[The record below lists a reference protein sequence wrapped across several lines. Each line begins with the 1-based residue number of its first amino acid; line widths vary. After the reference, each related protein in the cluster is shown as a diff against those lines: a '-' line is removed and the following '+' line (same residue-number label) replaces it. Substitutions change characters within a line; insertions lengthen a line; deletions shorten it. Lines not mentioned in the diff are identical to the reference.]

1 MPPLSAVSAR
11 RDVLH
16 AFAKSNEL
24 GNASSTV
31 SSRDVGVTANSSCS
45 VSSAGE
51 ASLACNTAAA
61 SRRTPQVSHFSCA
74 FHRTTEVFIMAPAS
88 TATREAPASPND
100 RAPAPHRPAQSATH
114 NSTHNTGRP
123 IPARPSRTA
132 TDDEILGLDPAAAHT
147 TGSVGVRRG
156 GPGADTRRDA
166 AHPASTTPASESDDP
181 WREDDPAHASAP
193 APSSPD
199 DRQRDAEA
207 MQQSAEP
214 ESLRATLDANPEL
227 RRAWDDAQAYR
238 ESFASPDDARDATAL
253 LADLDRMDALF
264 FSRRPEDHAELARAV
279 ASLDPAAFASLAQ
292 AMSGLATGSANAPRK
307 NFPVGA
313 QHAAPG
319 ADAWRDAAHSLTARE
334 DSSTAGVS
342 PTPVPSTE
350 KRQQDGG
357 ATQPTPAQTEFF
369 HATNAAAVEGVLD
382 AIESQVERL
391 LPEGVSKSARNRVV
405 GEIYRELD
413 TTLRS
418 NRQLAQQMR
427 DAFRSGALDADHQR
441 ALVSLV
447 TGRARQALPGVAKRV
462 LNEWTS
468 TSSPRTRI
476 AAHASAPPS
485 AGWTLPVPAAPA
497 ATARA
502 P

>member
-1 MPPLSAVSAR
+1 
-11 RDVLH
+11 
-16 AFAKSNEL
+16 
-24 GNASSTV
+24 
-31 SSRDVGVTANSSCS
+31 
-45 VSSAGE
+45 
-51 ASLACNTAAA
+51 
-61 SRRTPQVSHFSCA
+61 
-74 FHRTTEVFIMAPAS
+74 MAPAS

-100 RAPAPHRPAQSATH
+100 RTAASPRRPAQSVTH
-114 NSTHNTGRP
+114 GATHNTGRP
-123 IPARPSRTA
+123 IPARASRTA
-132 TDDEILGLDPAAAHT
+132 TDDEILGLDPAASNSPRSSPKD
-147 TGSVGVRRG
+147 GLVGAQQEGLPGRRNYRAPEASARG
-156 GPGADTRRDA
+156 AREIIEPGRSGVPGADPWRDA
-166 AHPASTTPASESDDP
+166 AHSPTSPAATESDDP
-181 WREDDPAHASAP
+181 WREDASADS
-193 APSSPD
+193 PSSPE
-199 DRQRDAEA
+199 DRHPDPAA
-207 MQQSAEP
+207 ATDSAQSAEP
-214 ESLRATLDANPEL
+214 EALRATLDANPEL

-238 ESFASPDDARDATAL
+238 ESFASPDDARNATAL

-292 AMSGLATGSANAPRK
+292 AMSGLATGSATAPRTSTQDGS
-307 NFPVGA
+307 VGA
-313 QHAAPG
+313 RHAVPG
-319 ADAWRDAAHSLTARE
+319 TDAWGSAAHPATPRA
-334 DSSTAGVS
+334 DSRTAGVS
-342 PTPVPSTE
+342 PAPLTSTE
-350 KRQQDGG
+350 KRQQDAG

-369 HATNAAAVEGVLD
+369 HAANAAAVEGVLD

-468 TSSPRTRI
+468 TVVAANQDRRTRQRAAERRVDI
-476 AAHASAPPS
+476 AGSGGTGSDGPRSMTPREIDYKRMSDADI
-485 AGWTLPVPAAPA
+485 LNL
-497 ATARA
+497 
-502 P
+502 